1 MMFVRGEKSSLQHWV
16 GGFGKPLRAAIEKRF
31 RIDITGC
38 SLPGLFGTA
47 LYALLASA
55 CSGAG
60 PAVIAATA
68 SASAQPSTAQSS
80 TAQPATAP
88 LRSSMASLN
97 NRLIMGYQGWF
108 GCPGDFDGN
117 TQWVHWFTGEPAADH
132 LLVDMLP
139 ATDGLAPDDL
149 CDTGLITQN
158 GAPLR
163 LFSSQNANVVDW
175 HFQLMAQQGVG
186 AVALERF
193 VIQLNDDVQKRRV
206 DNVLRNVI
214 QAAEDTGVPF
224 FISYD
229 VSGADPATV
238 VQTIRQDWR
247 YLAAQFGLTSSK
259 AYLQDNGKPVL
270 ELWGFG
276 FVENP
281 GAADEV
287 QLLSAD
293 LKAGNDGLQSVT
305 LVGGI
310 PSDWRTLQG
319 DSKTDSAWMS
329 VYLGYDVLSPWMVGR
344 FDSESAASRYY
355 DQTIAPDRALAQSM
369 GLRYL
374 PVIFPGFS
382 RYNLMLS
389 LGDPSQAIV
398 NQIPRNCG
406 NFIWQ
411 QSYLLLSH
419 GVDMAYGAM
428 FDELD
433 EGTAVLPAESA
444 KAGFPVDAQGV
455 YLDEDGCTLPSD
467 WYVTVMGRI
476 ASNFTAGTV
485 PSLPLR

>member
-1 MMFVRGEKSSLQHWV
+1 MAFVCGENSSLHCPV
-16 GGFGKPLRAAIEKRF
+16 GGIGEPLPAAIEKQF
-31 RIDITGC
+31 RTHGTE
-38 SLPGLFGTA
+38 GALFGLLCTV
-47 LYALLASA
+47 LCGLLASA

-68 SASAQPSTAQSS
+68 NASAQPAAAPLQSS
-80 TAQPATAP
+80 K
-88 LRSSMASLN
+88 ASLD

-117 TQWVHWFTGEPAADH
+117 TLWVHWFTGEPAANH

-139 ATDGLAPDDL
+139 ATDGLALDDL

-175 HFQLMAQQGVG
+175 HFRLMAQQGVG

-193 VIQLNDDVQKRRV
+193 VVELNDEGHKRRV

-224 FISYD
+224 FLSYD

-287 QLLSAD
+287 LSLSAD
-293 LKAGNDGLQSVT
+293 LEAGNDGLQSVT
-305 LVGGI
+305 LIGGI

-319 DSKTDSAWMS
+319 DSKTDAAWTA
-329 VYLGYDVLSPWMVGR
+329 VYLSYNVLSPWMVGR
-344 FDSESAASRYY
+344 FDSEGAASRYY
-355 DQTIAPDRALAQSM
+355 EQTIAPDLALVQSL

-382 RYNLMLS
+382 RYNLMLAR
-389 LGDPSQAIV
+389 GDPAQAIV
-398 NQIPRNCG
+398 NQIPRKCG

-433 EGTAVLPAESA
+433 EGTAVLPAEST
-444 KAGFPVDAQGV
+444 KAGFPSGAQAV

-467 WYVTVMGRI
+467 WYITVMGRI
-476 ASNFTAGTV
+476 ARNFIAGTV
-485 PSLPLR
+485 PSLPLL

>member
-1 MMFVRGEKSSLQHWV
+1 MAF
-16 GGFGKPLRAAIEKRF
+16 FRAKK
-31 RIDITGC
+31 C
-38 SLPGLFGTA
+38 SLFA
-47 LYALLASA
+47 LLCALLATA
-55 CSGAG
+55 CSGDG
-60 PAVIAATA
+60 PAVITATA
-68 SASAQPSTAQSS
+68 RSPASALA
-80 TAQPATAP
+80 AP
-88 LRSSMASLN
+88 LSNADLN
-97 NRLIMGYQGWF
+97 KRLIMGYQGWF

-117 TQWVHWFTGEPAADH
+117 ALWVHWFTGAPAANH

-149 CDTGLITQN
+149 CDTGLIKQN

-175 HFQLMAQQGVG
+175 HFRLMADQGVG

-193 VIQLNDDVQKRRV
+193 VVELNDDGHKRRV

-214 QAAEDTGVPF
+214 HAAEDTGLPF
-224 FISYD
+224 FLSYD
-229 VSGADPATV
+229 VSGADPVTV
-238 VQTIRQDWR
+238 VQAIRQDWR
-247 YLAAQFGLTSSK
+247 YLAEQFGLTSSK
-259 AYLQDNGKPVL
+259 SYLQDSGKPVL

-276 FVENP
+276 FVGNP
-281 GAADEV
+281 GTADEV
-287 QLLSAD
+287 LLLAND
-293 LKAGNDGLQSVT
+293 LEAGNDGLQSVT
-305 LVGGI
+305 LIGGL

-319 DSKTDSAWMS
+319 DSKTDAAWAA

-344 FDSESAASRYY
+344 FDNEEAASRYY
-355 DQTIAPDRALAQSM
+355 DQTIAPDLALVQSM

-382 RYNLMLS
+382 RYNLMLA
-389 LGDPSQAIV
+389 LGDPAQAIV
-398 NQIPRNCG
+398 NQIPRHCG

-433 EGTAVLPAESA
+433 EGTAVMPAEST
-444 KAGFPVDAQGV
+444 KAGFPPGAEGV
-455 YLDEDGCTLPSD
+455 YLDEDGCALPSE

-476 ASNFTAGTV
+476 ARNFTTGTV
-485 PSLPLR
+485 PLLPLQ

>member
-1 MMFVRGEKSSLQHWV
+1 MAFICSEKSSLRYSV
-16 GGFGKPLRAAIEKRF
+16 GGF
-31 RIDITGC
+31 D
-38 SLPGLFGTA
+38 GLLCTV
-47 LYALLASA
+47 LCALLASA
-55 CSGAG
+55 CSGASGAG
-60 PAVIAATA
+60 PAVNAAPA
-68 SASAQPSTAQSS
+68 NAL
-80 TAQPATAP
+80 AQPAAAP
-88 LRSSMASLN
+88 PQSSVASLE

-108 GCPGDFDGN
+108 GCPGDFGGN
-117 TQWVHWFTGEPAADH
+117 TEWVHWFTGEPAANH

-139 ATDGLAPDDL
+139 ATDGLAPGDL
-149 CDTGLITQN
+149 CDTGLITQS
-158 GAPLR
+158 GAPLL
-163 LFSSQNANVVDW
+163 LFSSQNANVVEW
-175 HFQLMAQQGVG
+175 HFRLMAQQGVG

-193 VIQLNDDVQKRRV
+193 VVELNDEGLKSRV

-214 QAAEDTGVPF
+214 QAAQDTGVPF

-229 VSGADPATV
+229 VTGADPTTV
-238 VQTIRQDWR
+238 VQTIRRDWS

-293 LKAGNDGLQSVT
+293 LKAGNNGLQSVT

-319 DSKTDSAWMS
+319 DSKTDAGWTA

-344 FDSESAASRYY
+344 FDSEAAASQFY
-355 DQTIAPDRALAQSM
+355 DQTIAPDVALVQSK

-389 LGDPSQAIV
+389 LDDPAEAIV
-398 NQIPRNCG
+398 NQIPRDCG

-433 EGTAVLPAESA
+433 EGTAFLPAESA
-444 KAGFPVDAQGV
+444 KTGFPPDAQGV

-467 WYVTVMGRI
+467 WYVTVMGRM
-476 ASNFTAGTV
+476 ARNFSTGTV
-485 PSLPLR
+485 PSMPLL